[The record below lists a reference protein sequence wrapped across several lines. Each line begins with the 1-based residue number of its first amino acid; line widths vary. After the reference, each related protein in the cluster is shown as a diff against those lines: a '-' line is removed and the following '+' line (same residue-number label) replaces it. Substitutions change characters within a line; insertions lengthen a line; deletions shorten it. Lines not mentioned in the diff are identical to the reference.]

1 MVFYIGLDDN
11 LLYGIDVILSGS
23 PFPAS
28 LSNNMPP
35 FGAVRFNF
43 TDGLD
48 V

>member
-1 MVFYIGLDDN
+1 MVFYIGYDDK
-11 LLYGIDVILSGS
+11 LLYGIDVILSGT
-23 PFPAS
+23 PFPSS
-28 LSNNMPP
+28 LSANKPP